1 METLITVKSSRC
13 VPSSFRGP
21 FWPQLWGVL
30 KSGIVSLN
38 GEILRREHK
47 IRVQN
52 ISPLRVSSSKH
63 VKKLLCWDGSRYYCF
78 YILTQEWKTLDGI
91 NFNCQLLKWFIIS
104 VKHSRQHYRNW
115 TLPLIFRVF
124 SKYLR
129 KIMYVNARNHVQARK
144 STYCLADPPLEDFQ
158 SKFWI

>member
-1 METLITVKSSRC
+1 METLITVKSSWC

-21 FWPQLWGVL
+21 FWPLLWGVL
-30 KSGIVSLN
+30 KSGIVSLK
-38 GEILRREHK
+38 GCKTSLHFGFL
-47 IRVQN
+47 V
-52 ISPLRVSSSKH
+52 VKH

-78 YILTQEWKTLDGI
+78 YILTQEWKTLAGI